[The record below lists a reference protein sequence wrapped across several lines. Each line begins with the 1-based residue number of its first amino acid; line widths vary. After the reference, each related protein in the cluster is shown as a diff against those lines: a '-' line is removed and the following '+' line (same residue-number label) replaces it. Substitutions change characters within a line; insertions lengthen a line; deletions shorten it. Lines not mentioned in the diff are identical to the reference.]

1 MVDGVAWALVHGSR
15 LRPMMVVIRPRPES
29 PPMKHSGPEEV
40 GPDALPIRWLLYR
53 QSAKPEPRRPLSQ
66 SLANR

>member
-40 GPDALPIRWLLYR
+40 GPDALPIRLNLVDL
-53 QSAKPEPRRPLSQ
+53 SHNLSQ
-66 SLANR
+66 TAKANRARFRR